1 MVVAYF
7 VVAGVEAFDYFG
19 GDVEGGIEVNAS
31 RFEEDCIVAFSF
43 VVGVDEGCDGIVELL
58 LLTGQLLLG

>member
-19 GDVEGGIEVNAS
+19 GDVEGGIEVNAC
-31 RFEEDCIVAFSF
+31 RFEEDCVVAFSF